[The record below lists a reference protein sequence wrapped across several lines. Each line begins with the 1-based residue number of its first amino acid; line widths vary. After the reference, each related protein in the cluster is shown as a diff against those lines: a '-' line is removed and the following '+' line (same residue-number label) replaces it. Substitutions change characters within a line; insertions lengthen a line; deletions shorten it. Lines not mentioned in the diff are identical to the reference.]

1 MLQFYCHPDFE
12 KETAKL
18 KGRFNHME
26 EAIEDFKRLSNVQF
40 DPISPKQIIPPG
52 KIHRVTQNDLWAVW
66 KVELIV
72 PKSGLRPNQFPRL
85 WFAIKGAN
93 LAFLCV
99 KSHVDNYQDDEINK
113 IAAER
118 VQEIF

>member
-12 KETAKL
+12 KEAAKL
-18 KGRFNHME
+18 KGRFNHLD

-40 DPISPKQIIPPG
+40 DPISPKQVIAPA
-52 KIHRVTQNDLWAVW
+52 KIHRVTQKDLWAVW
-66 KVELIV
+66 KVELVI

-93 LAFLCV
+93 MAFLCV
-99 KSHVDNYQDDEINK
+99 KSHIDNYKDDEINK
-113 IAAER
+113 IVIER
-118 VQEIF
+118 VQDIF